1 MKKGTKLVCIKNDE
15 LKEYD
20 VILGKKFS
28 LVIGDV
34 YTYIDRTMGDDV
46 IGREMEKSRELVGF
60 FSTGRKSKPSSEYY
74 FTTLS
79 EWREEQL
86 NSILDD

>member
-1 MKKGTKLVCIKNDE
+1 MEKGTKLVCIKNDE

-28 LVIGDV
+28 LVVGDV

-46 IGREMEKSRELVGF
+46 IGKEMEIKFRLEKLWKN
-60 FSTGRKSKPSSEYY
+60 RY
-74 FTTLS
+74 
-79 EWREEQL
+79 
-86 NSILDD
+86 